1 MAFWNARNC
10 WEVPTAKVADGSRGG
25 FWFLHLKIP
34 PKCGVWGL
42 PGCLFLPVKSPC
54 FFLWNHHFLSPPWP
68 SFPRTGAFAA
78 TTRTSAGAICDV
90 RVVDC
95 CSSGR
100 AFAVSTAPELEKLRC
115 ICQSHENS
123 RFGETNAGKN
133 AWGEIYV
140 LICYMYIMH
149 YIYHAVS
156 FEIYCM
162 ER

>member
-1 MAFWNARNC
+1 MRCLGVARLPIFASEIN
-10 WEVPTAKVADGSRGG
+10 
-25 FWFLHLKIP
+25 HL
-34 PKCGVWGL
+34 
-42 PGCLFLPVKSPC
+42 
-54 FFLWNHHFLSPPWP
+54 FFRWNHHFLSPPWP
-68 SFPRTGAFAA
+68 SFPRTGAFGA

-140 LICYMYIMH
+140 LICYMYI
-149 YIYHAVS
+149 IYYNYYAVS
-156 FEIYCM
+156 FEIYIVWKDSS
-162 ER
+162 